1 MPVLLAAG
9 LAAASGAAL
18 ANDSSAELAAGGL
31 IFVRNEN
38 VEMRSEDLTISAKE
52 IVVRYRFFNKS
63 AKDVT
68 VLVAFPMPE
77 IKIESM
83 YQNISIPAE
92 DPVNFLAFRTTV
104 NGQPVT
110 TKVEQRVYAAGLER
124 TELLRSLNIPLAPH
138 LRQTGEALDK
148 LPKAKW
154 DELIR
159 IGLVEVETYDAGKG
173 MQEHLAP
180 RWALQTTFY
189 WEQTFKAGAE
199 TAITHRYKPS
209 VGASVQTSL
218 GEPSQVDEDWY
229 EEYRDKY
236 CIEQDFYDA
245 VERARR
251 EANSTFGAPFSE
263 QRIEYVLKTGAN
275 WAGPIKQF
283 RLVVDKGDPDSL
295 VSFCGDDVRKI
306 SQTEFEMKETDFTPD
321 DDLAVL
327 ILKRL
332 PPQSPVEQ
340 SPPQAPVEQSPP
352 QAPVE
357 QSPSRRPSK
366 K

>member
-1 MPVLLAAG
+1 MLRSMPVLVAAG
-9 LAAASGAAL
+9 FAAAAGSAL

-38 VEMRSEDLTISAKE
+38 VEMRSEELTISAKE

-77 IKIESM
+77 IQIDTID
-83 YQNISIPAE
+83 QNISIPTE

-104 NGQPVT
+104 NSQPVT
-110 TKVEQRVYAAGLER
+110 AKVEQRVMAAGLDR
-124 TELLRSLNIPLAPH
+124 TQLLRGVNIPLAPH
-138 LRQTGEALDK
+138 LRQTRDALDK
-148 LPKAKW
+148 LPRARW
-154 DELIR
+154 DDLIR
-159 IGLVEVETYDAGKG
+159 FGLVEVEVFDAGSG
-173 MQEHLAP
+173 MQEHLTP

-199 TAITHRYKPS
+199 TAITHRYQPS
-209 VGASVQTSL
+209 VGGSVQTAL

-251 EANSTFGAPFSE
+251 EANSTFGSPFSE

-332 PPQSPVEQ
+332 PQQSPVEQ
-340 SPPQAPVEQSPP
+340 SPA
-352 QAPVE
+352 
-357 QSPSRRPSK
+357 RRPSK